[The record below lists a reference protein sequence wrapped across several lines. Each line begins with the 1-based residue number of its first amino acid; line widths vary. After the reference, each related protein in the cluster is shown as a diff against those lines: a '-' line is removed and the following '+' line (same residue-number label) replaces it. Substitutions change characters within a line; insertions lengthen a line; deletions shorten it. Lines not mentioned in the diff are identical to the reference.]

1 MIEKSRLRRQCM
13 NYLWGG
19 MILVGILY
27 GICTG
32 NISQVTDAILD
43 SGKEA
48 VNLSLSMAGVIAL
61 WSGIMRIAQ
70 EAGLIQK
77 MAEKMDP
84 ILSFLFPDL
93 PKKHEAKKYISTNMI
108 ANILGLGWAAT
119 PAGLKAMESLA
130 QLENDRRER
139 RVPGV
144 VRQMAVASNE
154 MCNFLIINISSL
166 CIYTY
171 YTCLASY

>member
-1 MIEKSRLRRQCM
+1 M

-77 MAEKMDP
+77 MAEKP
-84 ILSFLFPDL
+84 RFFNHKS
-93 PKKHEAKKYISTNMI
+93 KKTTKMSKGSYIAK
-108 ANILGLGWAAT
+108 
-119 PAGLKAMESLA
+119 
-130 QLENDRRER
+130 
-139 RVPGV
+139 
-144 VRQMAVASNE
+144 AV
-154 MCNFLIINISSL
+154 
-166 CIYTY
+166 
-171 YTCLASY
+171 